1 MCWPAHRS
9 WTRIAV
15 PADLRETV
23 QAFWYAHVPV
33 GDGWEAKLP
42 GGSFQLVVNLD
53 RDRFTARDGSGGGR
67 FAAGG
72 AALAGALALPV
83 LLDRSERRR
92 VFGISLRPAAGG
104 VIAGGA
110 CPQAAAVPLIDLGE
124 VWGTEGRL
132 LRERLLALPGP
143 AEVAD
148 HVAQVLRHRGRAHLD
163 PAAIALAARAAGRL
177 GRGMRVTAVADSLG
191 VSTSTLTRLLRREL
205 GLTPKVHQRVA
216 RFQRVLTTVGAGPD
230 TGRAVGS
237 DWAAIAAACGYY
249 DQSHLI
255 HEFTALAGMRP
266 GHYLP
271 NHADGPHHA
280 ALPKDAARVARA

>member
-1 MCWPAHRS
+1 M
-9 WTRIAV
+9 
-15 PADLRETV
+15 
-23 QAFWYAHVPV
+23 QAFWYAHAPA

-72 AALAGALALPV
+72 AVLAGALAVPV

-92 VFGISLRPAAGG
+92 VFGISLWPPAGG
-104 VIAGGA
+104 VVAGAA
-110 CPQAAAVPLIDLGE
+110 CPQAAAVPLVDLGE
-124 VWGTEGRL
+124 VWGTQGRL

-143 AEVAD
+143 AEMAD
-148 HVAQVLRHRGRAHLD
+148 HVAQVLRRRGCAHPD
-163 PAAIALAARAAGRL
+163 PAAVGLAARAAGGL
-177 GRGMRVTAVADSLG
+177 SRGMRVTAVADSLG
-191 VSTSTLTRLLRREL
+191 VSSSTLTRLLRREL
-205 GLTPKVHQRVA
+205 GLTPKVFQRVA
-216 RFQRVLTTVGAGPD
+216 RFRRVLTMVGAGPD
-230 TGRAVGS
+230 VGRAVRS

-271 NHADGPHHA
+271 NHPDGPHHA
-280 ALPKDAARVARA
+280 ALPIGAAPSIGSAPPTDVARVARA